1 MAEVRGRKQA
11 EKAYQRAEEL
21 FLTGNIRGAQREA
34 SRAKRLCPSLAAA
47 AASALAAYEV
57 HAAAAARPADWWRA
71 VLGVARGGGGA
82 ATRDAVKRQFRRLS
96 LLVHPDKNR
105 SAAAEGAF
113 KLLRQA
119 RDDALSSSSSSPPPS
134 ASAGGAT
141 SSPYAAPDEPQPWW
155 REEERREQERQRAE
169 ARRARRRRPPPPPEA
184 PAAPYRVIY
193 CPFCKRELARPCGPL
208 QERAGLLCETCHR
221 WLSPPWQR
229 KPEAPPAKP
238 PPPEKAPV
246 AVFQCPA
253 RCPECGRQY
262 TSRVSTGEWCLQCKE
277 CSKRAVVTVQGPE
290 YGHRDHQALLR
301 HQKPLLRR

>member
-1 MAEVRGRKQA
+1 MAEEHGRTQA

-21 FLTGNIRGAQREA
+21 FLTGNIRGAHREA
-34 SRAKRLCPSLAAA
+34 SKAKRLCPSLAAVA
-47 AASALAAYEV
+47 DSALAAYEV
-57 HAAAAARPADWWRA
+57 HAAAAAGWRA

-113 KLLRQA
+113 KLFRQA
-119 RDDALSSSSSSPPPS
+119 RDDALSSSS
-134 ASAGGAT
+134 GGAT
-141 SSPYAAPDEPQPWW
+141 SSSPYAAPDEPQPWW

-169 ARRARRRRPPPPPEA
+169 AQRARRRRPPPPPEA

-238 PPPEKAPV
+238 PQPEKPPV
-246 AVFQCPA
+246 TVFPCPA

-262 TSRVSTGEWCLQCKE
+262 TSRVSTGEWCLQCKA
-277 CSKRAVVTVQGPE
+277 CSKRAVVTVQGP
-290 YGHRDHQALLR
+290 DVATATI
-301 HQKPLLRR
+301 KPCFGSRNRFFGVTSSSRGVCSL